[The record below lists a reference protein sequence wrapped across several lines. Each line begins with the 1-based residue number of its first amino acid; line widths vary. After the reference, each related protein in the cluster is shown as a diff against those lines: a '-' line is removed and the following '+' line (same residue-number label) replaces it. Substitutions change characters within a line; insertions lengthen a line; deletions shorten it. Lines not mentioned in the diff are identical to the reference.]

1 MPAQKINLFSS
12 TVGYGNPDTNVVS
25 EDTKTNPQS
34 PYGMSKLM
42 SEKIIQDTFKVHS
55 IPFVILRYFNV
66 AGADPN
72 GRTGQI
78 NLPASHLIRVACQ
91 TASNKRKFMPVYG
104 DDYNTPDG
112 TCIRDYIHIMDLID
126 AHIKAIDYLNNSG
139 SSSIFNCGYGHGF
152 SVLEVIEAIKKV
164 SGNDFQVKIEKRRL
178 GDPESLISNNV
189 KIKRELNWVPKFDD
203 IIKIVSD
210 AYKWELKLKNI

>member
-1 MPAQKINLFSS
+1 
-12 TVGYGNPDTNVVS
+12 
-25 EDTKTNPQS
+25 
-34 PYGMSKLM
+34 
-42 SEKIIQDTFKVHS
+42 
-55 IPFVILRYFNV
+55 
-66 AGADPN
+66 
-72 GRTGQI
+72 
-78 NLPASHLIRVACQ
+78 
-91 TASNKRKFMPVYG
+91 MPVYG

-126 AHIKAIDYLNNSG
+126 AHIKAIDYLNNRG

-164 SGNDFQVKIEKRRL
+164 SGNDFQVKIEKRRM

-189 KIKRELNWVPKFDD
+189 KIKRELNWTPKFDD

>member
-1 MPAQKINLFSS
+1 
-12 TVGYGNPDTNVVS
+12 
-25 EDTKTNPQS
+25 
-34 PYGMSKLM
+34 
-42 SEKIIQDTFKVHS
+42 
-55 IPFVILRYFNV
+55 
-66 AGADPN
+66 
-72 GRTGQI
+72 
-78 NLPASHLIRVACQ
+78 
-91 TASNKRKFMPVYG
+91 
-104 DDYNTPDG
+104 
-112 TCIRDYIHIMDLID
+112 MDLID

-210 AYKWELKLKNI
+210 EFIAFSFICTGFIFVFYYLECFSYYRQ